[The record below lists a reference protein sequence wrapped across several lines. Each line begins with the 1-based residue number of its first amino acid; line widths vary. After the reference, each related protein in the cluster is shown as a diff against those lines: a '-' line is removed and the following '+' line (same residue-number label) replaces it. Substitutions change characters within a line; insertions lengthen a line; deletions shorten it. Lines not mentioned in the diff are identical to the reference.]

1 MSAYEAA
8 NDGFGDEGY
17 APSGGSAWFGG
28 EPGMPGDGA
37 ASGYEFG
44 AAAKY
49 SAAVSDGSAEFGSAK
64 GDADFGSAIGAAF
77 ANAGFGEPTG
87 QAGYSASGANGYDGT
102 GPTAGHSFGAA
113 NGAGTDRPGYPA
125 SGANGFDDAGPGF
138 RTTDH
143 TGYPASSANGF
154 DSAAPTARP
163 DYRGITPA
171 HHTVAYATQPAYPRP
186 DFSAPPVPR
195 TADPT
200 SSSALLPAV
209 AHPGPPR
216 PAPAGPDVLRLV
228 AVTAGLGQ
236 PSTARILAD
245 RLADAARARVGAR
258 GRQVIV
264 EVLELRDLA
273 LDIAGAMVAGFPG
286 AKLRAALDAVEGA
299 DGLIAVS
306 PIYTASYSGLFKSFF
321 DVLDKDALTG
331 KPTLIAA
338 TGGTARHSLALDH
351 ALRPMFAYLRAFIVP
366 TAVFAASEDWAS
378 AGENAL
384 NERVERAGGELGDL
398 MVGQSG
404 AAAAAGAVGTPAPA
418 TAHRRRDEFE
428 DVTPFE
434 QRMAML
440 RSGL

>member
-8 NDGFGDEGY
+8 NNGFGDEDF

-28 EPGMPGDGA
+28 LPGGLPIDPRDGTPVNGHDFGAVPGSFGPRPTMPG
-37 ASGYEFG
+37 FG
-44 AAAKY
+44 AG
-49 SAAVSDGSAEFGSAK
+49 V
-64 GDADFGSAIGAAF
+64 GA
-77 ANAGFGEPTG
+77 
-87 QAGYSASGANGYDGT
+87 
-102 GPTAGHSFGAA
+102 GAA
-113 NGAGTDRPGYPA
+113 NGG
-125 SGANGFDDAGPGF
+125 
-138 RTTDH
+138 
-143 TGYPASSANGF
+143 
-154 DSAAPTARP
+154 
-163 DYRGITPA
+163 
-171 HHTVAYATQPAYPRP
+171 
-186 DFSAPPVPR
+186 DFSAPSFAEPGYANGHSAAGVNGVNGAAYADSGFTDNQAFTGNPSFAAPAAPAAR
-195 TADPT
+195 HGFSAPPATRHADPT
-200 SSSALLPAV
+200 SSSALLPAL
-209 AHPGPPR
+209 ANPGPPR
-216 PAPAGPDVLRLV
+216 PAPAGDVLRLV

-245 RLADAARARVGAR
+245 RLADAARTRLGER
-258 GRQVIV
+258 GRQVLV

-378 AGENAL
+378 AGEGAL
-384 NERVERAGGELGDL
+384 FERIERSGSELADL
-398 MVGQSG
+398 MAGAP
-404 AAAAAGAVGTPAPA
+404 AAAR
-418 TAHRRRDEFE
+418 RRRDEFE
-428 DVTPFE
+428 DVVPFE
-434 QRMAML
+434 QRMAAL
-440 RSGL
+440 RSGI